1 MRFGKLRQNQEKI
14 LHEIDKQGDRGVTVV
29 YDPVGNSGKSW
40 MAIHL
45 YERGRA
51 LVVPR
56 ASTTAERLSA
66 YVASAYTG
74 EPIIIIDIP
83 RSRPITKEL
92 YECIEE
98 LKDGLVFDHR
108 YRGSCRDIRGVKVLV
123 TTNSKLDVGALSA
136 DRWHALDSNGTE
148 IPLSAIATVQ
158 GTKKKTKKKQ

>member
-1 MRFGKLRQNQEKI
+1 
-14 LHEIDKQGDRGVTVV
+14 
-29 YDPVGNSGKSW
+29 

-108 YRGSCRDIRGVKVLV
+108 YRGSCRNIRGIKVLV
-123 TTNSKLDVGALSA
+123 TTNSKLDVGALSH
-136 DRWHALDSNGTE
+136 DRWHAVDSNGYP
-148 IPLSAIATVQ
+148 IPLETIAQAIAAPRRRRNRRHENIDNE
-158 GTKKKTKKKQ
+158 G